1 MENESGHEPAS
12 TVEYVDHM
20 GDDLSIVNAARVS
33 LGRRK
38 ETFDE
43 DDARLLVY
51 LVKNEHTS
59 PFRHAFVTLRV
70 TCPIFV
76 ERQWFKHQVGCAA
89 NSISGR
95 YVQYNLGYWV
105 PETLRK
111 GSPAIKQ
118 GSLEEPVEQHEEAL
132 QLYRETC
139 EYVWKVYERMINEY
153 GVCKEQARSLLG
165 LNTNTQFVFSA
176 SIQAWFHF
184 YRLRTSEHAQAEIRE
199 YAHNVGEIVGGLFP
213 HTWECLLEHGISRGI

>member
-1 MENESGHEPAS
+1 MDITNM
-12 TVEYVDHM
+12 VEYVDHM
-20 GDDLSIVNAARVS
+20 GNDLSIVNAARVS
-33 LGRRK
+33 LGKRK

-43 DDARLLVY
+43 QDYNLLVY
-51 LVKNEHTS
+51 LIKHEHMS
-59 PFRHAFVTLRV
+59 PFRHAFATLRV

-76 ERQWFKHQVGCAA
+76 ERQWFKHQVGASA

-105 PETLRK
+105 PEMLRK
-111 GSPAIKQ
+111 GSSSIKQ
-118 GSLEEPVEQHEEAL
+118 GSLDEPVERQEEAL

-139 EYVWKVYERMINEY
+139 EHVWQVYDKMINEY

-176 SIQAWFHF
+176 SLQAWWHF
-184 YRLRTSEHAQAEIRE
+184 YRLRTDAHAQAEIRA
-199 YAHNVGEIVGGLFP
+199 YALRVGEIIGGLFP
-213 HTWECLLEHGISRGI
+213 NAWECLRNHAGGNG